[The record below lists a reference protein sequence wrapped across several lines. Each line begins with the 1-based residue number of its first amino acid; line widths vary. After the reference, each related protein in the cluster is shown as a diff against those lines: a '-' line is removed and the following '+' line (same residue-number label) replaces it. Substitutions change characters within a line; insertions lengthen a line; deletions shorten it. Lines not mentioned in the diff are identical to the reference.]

1 MLLTTH
7 VKGFVI
13 PLITLTDDYIDDD
26 DIIDEDDDY
35 NYSIEELENAVFS
48 ETEDGSDVETDNI
61 KITEPVTDLRDI
73 CKRGNSLEED
83 IDDIAED
90 DQDQELSSP
99 ELEERAIP
107 IR

>member
-13 PLITLTDDYIDDD
+13 PLITLTDDYIDDN
-26 DIIDEDDDY
+26 DIINDDDDN

-48 ETEDGSDVETDNI
+48 ETEDSSDVETDNI
-61 KITEPVTDLRDI
+61 RITEPVTDLEDT
-73 CKRGNSLEED
+73 CDRGNSLEEGN
-83 IDDIAED
+83 DDITDD

-99 ELEERAIP
+99 ELDERAIP

>member
-35 NYSIEELENAVFS
+35 SIEELENAVFS

-61 KITEPVTDLRDI
+61 KITEPVTDLEDI
-73 CKRGNSLEED
+73 CERENSLEED